1 MVMSRRSSS
10 PRRFVRLSPRWSV
23 SVARVAA
30 IALAILLASTSV
42 AAAGTN
48 ARIDSSR
55 KPTSTTTSTTLKA
68 PRSGKS
74 SVSVLWGAA
83 TPDLASL
90 QSFNSDAG
98 KPASLYLF
106 YNGFGDNANFDPSQS
121 TAIAKLGATPFLAWE
136 PWDATNGSV
145 DQPAY
150 SLANI
155 ASGAF
160 DQYVSAWAQE
170 IKAWGNPLWLEFAP
184 EMNGNWYPWG
194 DGVNGNTPAEYIAA
208 YRHVHD
214 LFTAAGVTNVVWV
227 WTTNV
232 TSDGATPIS
241 AFYPGDAYV
250 NMVGVDGYNWGTTQS
265 WGSVWQSPTQVFG
278 PTLADLEK
286 LTTRP
291 IVIAE
296 TASTEQGGNKA
307 QWVRQFFSLLAAT
320 PVIKAFVWF
329 NFNKETDWQ
338 IESSSTARAAFAT
351 GVANSRYLAG

>member
-1 MVMSRRSSS
+1 MFRIFSS
-10 PRRFVRLSPRWSV
+10 PRRIVRHTRRLSV
-23 SVARVAA
+23 SVAA
-30 IALAILLASTSV
+30 ITAVALAILLASMNV
-42 AAAGTN
+42 AAAGTTAYATAN
-48 ARIDSSR
+48 TTA
-55 KPTSTTTSTTLKA
+55 KTTPTTIKA
-68 PRSGKS
+68 PRSGGS
-74 SVSVLWGAA
+74 SNSVLWGAA
-83 TPDLASL
+83 TPDLPTL

-106 YNGFGDNANFDPSQS
+106 YNGFANNASFDASQA
-121 TAIAKLGATPFLAWE
+121 TAIQSLGATPFLAWE
-136 PWDATNGSV
+136 PWDATNGTV

-160 DQYVSAWAQE
+160 DTYISTWAQE
-170 IKAWGNPLWLEFAP
+170 IKAWGQPLWLEFAP

-194 DGVNGNTPAEYIAA
+194 NAVNGNTPAEYIAA

-214 LFTAAGVTNVVWV
+214 LFTDAGVTNVVWV

-232 TSDGATPIS
+232 TSNGSTPIGD
-241 AFYPGDAYV
+241 FYPGDAYV
-250 NMVGVDGYNWGTTQS
+250 NFLGVDGYNWGTTQS
-265 WGSVWQSPTQVFG
+265 WGSVWQTPTQVFNQ
-278 PTLADLEK
+278 TLVDLEQ
-286 LTTRP
+286 LSTRP

-307 QWVRQFFSLLAAT
+307 QWIRQFFSMMAAT

-338 IESSSTARAAFAT
+338 IESSSTARAAFAA
-351 GVANSRYLAG
+351 GVANSRYLPG